1 MKQLGVLYR
10 YELKKIIKRKLVWVT
25 LFICMAVTA
34 VSVFSNLTGSYYVDG
49 EIVDTHYHM
58 FLVDS
63 GYSRNLSG
71 RKIDQELLTEVMEAY
86 GKIPPTADRYSL
98 TEEYQTYARPYSA
111 IFNTIRWWSDM
122 DTEELMGRKT
132 DEGEVTGWKADEEE
146 LYDLK
151 AAACEEYCEQLFLTD
166 KEKAFWAEKE
176 AQTDMPITYFYHDG
190 YSDLMRKVEVV
201 GMLMLLLTA
210 VCLSGVFPEEHMR
223 RTDQLMLS
231 SVWGK
236 NDVYWAKILAGI
248 SVSITASLLMTGFTA
263 GLSLGIYGSEGFQ
276 AAFQLYPSNNLYSY
290 PMTIGQACLIA
301 YGMLLIT
308 AILASLFVMVLSELL
323 HSSIATLSIF
333 TGIIIAGMICNV
345 PAQYR
350 ILAQIWNWLPMTI
363 LDSWNIFDLRLLTVF
378 GHHFV
383 SWQAVPVIYI
393 LCSIGLAAAG
403 RYVYK
408 GYQVSGR

>member
-10 YELKKIIKRKLVWVT
+10 YELKKIIKRKLVWIT

-71 RKIDQELLTEVMEAY
+71 RKIDQELLEEMMEAY
-86 GKIPPTADRYSL
+86 GKIPSTAGRYSL

-111 IFNTIRWWSDM
+111 IFNTVRWWSDM

-151 AAACEEYCEQLFLTD
+151 AAACKEYCELLFLTD
-166 KEKAFWAEKE
+166 EEKAFWAEKE
-176 AQTDMPITYFYHDG
+176 AQTDRPITYFYHDG

-201 GMLMLLLTA
+201 GMLMLFFTA

-248 SVSITASLLMTGFTA
+248 SVSITASLLMTGLAA
-263 GLSLGIYGSEGFQ
+263 GLSFGIYGSEGFQ

-308 AILASLFVMVLSELL
+308 AILTSLLVMVLSELL
-323 HSSIATLSIF
+323 HSSIATLSILA
-333 TGIIIAGMICNV
+333 GIIIAGMICNV

-363 LDSWNIFDLRLLTVF
+363 LDSWNIFDLRLITVF

-383 SWQAVPVIYI
+383 SWQAIPVIY
-393 LCSIGLAAAG
+393 LLGSIGLAAAG

>member
-25 LFICMAVTA
+25 FLICMAVTA
-34 VSVFSNLTGSYYVDG
+34 VSVLSNLMGSYYVDG

-63 GYSRNLSG
+63 GYIRNLSG
-71 RKIDQELLTEVMEAY
+71 REIDQELLEEMTEAY
-86 GKIPPTADRYSL
+86 GKIPSTADRYML
-98 TEEYQTYARPYSA
+98 TEEYQTYARPYSS
-111 IFNTIRWWSDM
+111 IFNTVRWWSGM
-122 DTEELMGRKT
+122 DAETLM
-132 DEGEVTGWKADEEE
+132 DWKADEGE
-146 LYDLK
+146 LYALK
-151 AAACEEYCEQLFLTD
+151 EAVCKEYYEWLFLTD
-166 KEKAFWAEKE
+166 REKAFWTEKE
-176 AQTDMPITYFYHDG
+176 VQTDKPVTFIYHEG
-190 YSDLMRKVEVV
+190 YADLIRKVKVV

-210 VCLSGVFPEEHMR
+210 VCLSGIFPEEHMR

-231 SVWGK
+231 SIWGK
-236 NDVYWAKILAGI
+236 KDVYWAKILAGI
-248 SVSITASLLMTGFTA
+248 SVSIAASLLMTGFA
-263 GLSLGIYGSEGFQ
+263 VGLSLGIYGSEGFQ
-276 AAFQLYPSNNLYSY
+276 AAFQLYPSNNMYSY
-290 PMTIGQACLIA
+290 PMTIGKACMIA

-323 HSSIATLSIF
+323 HSNIATLSVS
-333 TGIIIAGMICNV
+333 TGIIIAGLICSI

-350 ILAQIWNWLPMTI
+350 VWAQIWNWLPMTF

-378 GHHFV
+378 GHGFV
-383 SWQAVPVIYI
+383 AWQAVPVIYI
-393 LCSIGLAAAG
+393 LCSIGLAVVG

>member
-10 YELKKIIKRKLVWVT
+10 YELKKIIKRKLVWIT

-71 RKIDQELLTEVMEAY
+71 RKIDQELLEEMMEAY
-86 GKIPPTADRYSL
+86 GKIPSTAGRYSL

-111 IFNTIRWWSDM
+111 IFNTVRWWSDM

-151 AAACEEYCEQLFLTD
+151 AAACKEYCELLFLTD
-166 KEKAFWAEKE
+166 EEKAFWAEKE
-176 AQTDMPITYFYHDG
+176 AQTDRPITYFYHDG

-201 GMLMLLLTA
+201 GMLMLFFTA

-248 SVSITASLLMTGFTA
+248 SVSITASLLMTGLAA
-263 GLSLGIYGSEGFQ
+263 GLSFGIYGSEGFQ

-308 AILASLFVMVLSELL
+308 AILTSLLVMVLSELL
-323 HSSIATLSIF
+323 HSSIATLSILA
-333 TGIIIAGMICNV
+333 GIIIAGMICNV

-383 SWQAVPVIYI
+383 SWQAIPVIY
-393 LCSIGLAAAG
+393 LLGSIGLAAAG

>member
-10 YELKKIIKRKLVWVT
+10 YELKKIIKRKLVWIT
-25 LFICMAVTA
+25 LFICMAFTA
-34 VSVFSNLTGSYYVDG
+34 VSVLSNLMGSYYVDG

-71 RKIDQELLTEVMEAY
+71 RKIDQELLEEVTEAY
-86 GKIPPTADRYSL
+86 GKIPPAADRYTL
-98 TEEYQTYARPYSA
+98 TEEYQTYARPYSV
-111 IFNTIRWWSDM
+111 IMNMIRWWSGM
-122 DTEELMGRKT
+122 DV
-132 DEGEVTGWKADEEE
+132 DEVMEWKADEGE
-146 LYDLK
+146 LYALK
-151 AAACEEYCEQLFLTD
+151 EDVCREFCEQLFLTD

-176 AQTDMPITYFYHDG
+176 VQTDKPVTYFYHEG
-190 YSDLMRKVEVV
+190 YADLMRKVKVV

-210 VCLSGVFPEEHMR
+210 VCLSGMFPEEHIR

-231 SVWGK
+231 SIWGK
-236 NDVYWAKILAGI
+236 SDVYWAKILAGI
-248 SVSITASLLMTGFTA
+248 SISVAASLLMTGLA
-263 GLSLGIYGSEGFQ
+263 AALSLGIYGIEGFG
-276 AAFQLYPSNNLYSY
+276 AAFQLYPSNNQYSY
-290 PMTIGQACLIA
+290 PLTMGQACLIA

-323 HSSIATLSIF
+323 YSSIATLSVC
-333 TGIIIAGMICNV
+333 TGIIIAGMICNI

-350 ILAQIWNWLPMTI
+350 ILAQIWNWLPITV
-363 LDSWNIFDLRLLTVF
+363 LNSRNIFDLRLLTVF
-378 GHHFV
+378 AHSFV
-383 SWQAVPVIYI
+383 LWQAVPVIYI